1 MGSLFVLY
9 YLLIIQNIIY
19 MKKFNLIFVETLLT
33 YNNQKFDVNVIE
45 NINTYASNSIYKMPD
60 FMRNGVYLMSIVF
73 NYIYLLRY
81 LKRFED
87 LDINKRLNI
96 INIIKSKNLIMLSL
110 LVRLYE
116 NLILNK
122 YFEYDRKI

>member
-1 MGSLFVLY
+1 
-9 YLLIIQNIIY
+9 
-19 MKKFNLIFVETLLT
+19 MKKFNLIFVETLLA
-33 YNNQKFDVNVIE
+33 YNNQKFDDNVIE
-45 NINTYASNSIYKMPD
+45 NINLYASNSIRKMPD
-60 FMRNGVYLMSIVF
+60 FMRNGVYLMTIAF

-87 LDINKRLNI
+87 LDMNKRIDI
-96 INIIKSKNLIMLSL
+96 INIIKSNNIIILSL

>member
-1 MGSLFVLY
+1 
-9 YLLIIQNIIY
+9 